1 MAESKYLKKTQGNG
15 ASTTLSASITNAD
28 TSAPLTSDTAFDG
41 EGMLLIDEGQA
52 TEEFAYGTG
61 KLGSSITILADDRG
75 LEGGSAQAHSD
86 SATVKGIITSG
97 MWNNMVEAVSKTV
110 SATDGTL
117 LKAAG
122 ADINTGTDDAKIVTS
137 KAIADS
143 YINTGWIPNND
154 TWTYASATTFTIA
167 GVDRT
172 AMFPKGTKIKL
183 TQTTVKYFYVV
194 GSAFSTN
201 TTITVTGGSDYTLA
215 NAAITSPYYSYASTP
230 QGFPYFFAYAVSGT
244 NITLGNGS
252 LNGKFWIEGRTIHLS
267 IKYILGSTSA
277 VGAAPYFSLPV
288 NPDEEKR
295 YLGTAFY
302 EDVGTGRFF
311 GHSFLETTSKL
322 YPTYDGGSGPTTGY
336 SILAPSIPYTW
347 AETDIMALEV
357 TYCY

>member
-1 MAESKYLKKTQGNG
+1 MAESKYLKRTQGNG

-61 KLGSSITILADDRG
+61 KVGSSITILADDRG

-86 SATVKGIITSG
+86 TATVKGVITSG

-183 TQTTVKYFYVV
+183 TQGTVKYFYVV
-194 GSAFSTN
+194 GSSFSTN
-201 TTITVTGGSDYTLA
+201 TTITVTGGSTYTLA

-230 QGFPYFFAYAVSGT
+230 QGFPQFLAYTPTWSNVTIGSATVFAQFTMIGKLVWVKLSVVFASNSSISGT
-244 NITLGNGS
+244 IG
-252 LNGKFWIEGRTIHLS
+252 
-267 IKYILGSTSA
+267 
-277 VGAAPYFSLPV
+277 FSLPIPGDTDIS
-288 NPDEEKR
+288 NNIMIGTNYAENA
-295 YLGTAFY
+295 GTAGYCGFVRQGSTTTANPTLYSGSFY
-302 EDVGTGRFF
+302 NATVPFTWGNGDFF
-311 GHSFLETTSKL
+311 KCVF
-322 YPTYDGGSGPTTGY
+322 TYE
-336 SILAPSIPYTW
+336 A
-347 AETDIMALEV
+347 A
-357 TYCY
+357 

>member
-61 KLGSSITILADDRG
+61 KVGSSITILADDRG

-172 AMFPKGTKIKL
+172 AMFPKGTKLKL
-183 TQTTVKYFYVV
+183 TQGTVKYFYVV

-215 NAAITSPYYSYASTP
+215 EEAITSPYYSYASSP
-230 QGFPYFFAYAVSGT
+230 QGHPIWFNYAPSYGANGSMTYTSVSQSSAKFSV
-244 NITLGNGS
+244 LGNICYLVINRADGTTGGTDSTAVTVSIPILTARDYFQGGCFIFRGQVMAGCWELRANTDLVRVYKYDGS
-252 LNGKFWIEGRTIHLS
+252 NWGLGAQAIFGLNL
-267 IKYILGSTSA
+267 
-277 VGAAPYFSLPV
+277 
-288 NPDEEKR
+288 
-295 YLGTAFY
+295 FY
-302 EDVGTGRFF
+302 EF
-311 GHSFLETTSKL
+311 
-322 YPTYDGGSGPTTGY
+322 
-336 SILAPSIPYTW
+336 
-347 AETDIMALEV
+347 
-357 TYCY
+357 